1 MAEGGAAAPPPPG
14 EKFRLGNFAK
24 ILLRFQRKEL
34 AGQPARG
41 EGGGSPLESSK
52 AMTWIGRVARASA
65 WALPAVAFTDYVGT
79 VEPVRDESMAPSLR
93 AECSEYVWVDK
104 FWCNRRWVAAAPGG
118 QLDRSLRGQIV
129 YAKSPLVA
137 DEYVMKR
144 VVGLPGDWVSVP
156 RPGSSSSTELED
168 GDWETKSKRVHVG
181 QGQLWVESDN
191 RDHAASSDAEFVSGL
206 VRTIS
211 PGFLLHIQ
219 PSDADSSTSLSLFR
233 LRRSRSGWCKGRS
246 RG

>member
-1 MAEGGAAAPPPPG
+1 MA
-14 EKFRLGNFAK
+14 
-24 ILLRFQRKEL
+24 
-34 AGQPARG
+34 
-41 EGGGSPLESSK
+41 
-52 AMTWIGRVARASA
+52 WIGRVSRASA

-79 VEPVRDESMAPSLR
+79 VEPVRDESMSPSLR

-219 PSDADSSTSLSLFR
+219 PSDADSSTSLSLSPAKIPFGLVQGQVTR
-233 LRRSRSGWCKGRS
+233 VIWPPGRMDRVRDKVDLMRSFPMGPEPDSS
-246 RG
+246 A